1 MESAGGGK
9 HDLAVLPGPGLFGV
23 LAVRQAE
30 MVTNRGFCRFNFGPD
45 ERLAVKSAYKTL
57 FG

>member
-1 MESAGGGK
+1 MIWPCCR
-9 HDLAVLPGPGLFGV
+9 DLGFSGV

-45 ERLAVKSAYKTL
+45 ER
-57 FG
+57 